1 MHGQTQTASS
11 TTPRSH
17 TGHLGTEGFP
27 THARQA
33 LQDAPLQQ
41 ALQLLV
47 TNFVPRRVAAMA
59 ALGNAE
65 ELRTEA
71 RAIKERTMARL
82 DEYLELFAMQAQ
94 RLGVQVHW
102 AYDAAEARQM
112 ITAIAQQ
119 AGARVIVK
127 GKSMATE
134 EIHLNPHLE
143 QQGYEV
149 VETDLG
155 EYIIQLAGETP
166 SHIIAPAIHKT
177 RQQIAALLHETLG
190 TPYTEVIPEMTQIAR
205 GALRD
210 QFLRADM
217 GITGANFAI
226 AETGSIVLVTNEGNG
241 RLSSTMPRVHVALM
255 GMEKLIPH
263 LADLAV
269 MLKVL
274 TNSATGQKISSYVT
288 LLTGPRRT
296 HDLDGPEA
304 LHVVIMDNG
313 RSAILRSTHR
323 EALYCLRCGACL
335 NVCPIYQNIG
345 GHAYGWVYPG
355 PIGAVLT
362 PMFTG
367 LDTAQ
372 HLPRA
377 STLCGACRDACPV
390 KINIPHMLLNLR
402 QQLVERRDTPWT
414 ERILFTLWAWTMQY
428 PRLYASAVALA
439 RLAQKP
445 FAHRGWLSTLPAP
458 FSGWT
463 QSRDFKAVARR
474 SFRQRWQETLQHERP
489 VVQGAAQREDMFHE

>member
-1 MHGQTQTASS
+1 MAAY
-11 TTPRSH
+11 
-17 TGHLGTEGFP
+17 LGTEDFV
-27 THARQA
+27 THAKQA
-33 LQDAPLQQ
+33 LQDAPLQE
-41 ALQLLV
+41 ALVLL
-47 TNFVPRRVAAMA
+47 TDNFAPRRVAAMA

-65 ELRTEA
+65 ALRTQA
-71 RAIKERTMARL
+71 RAIKEHTVAHL
-82 DEYLELFAMQAQ
+82 DMYLERFATQLQ
-94 RLGVQVHW
+94 RVGVQVHW
-102 AYDAAEARQM
+102 AEDAAEARQ
-112 ITAIAQQ
+112 IIASIAQE
-119 AGARVIVK
+119 ADAKVIVK

-155 EYIIQLAGETP
+155 EYIIQLAEETP

-177 RQQIAALLHETLG
+177 RQQIAELFHDKLQ
-190 TPYTEVIPEMTQIAR
+190 TPYTETIPEMTQLAR
-205 GALRD
+205 RQLRQ

-217 GITGANFAI
+217 GITGVNFAI
-226 AETGSIVLVTNEGNG
+226 AETGSIVIVTNEGNG
-241 RLSSTMPRVHVALM
+241 RLSSTLPKVHVALM
-255 GMEKLIPH
+255 GMEKVIPN

-288 LLTGPRRT
+288 MMTGPRRA

-313 RSAILRSTHR
+313 RSSILRSANR

-362 PMFTG
+362 PLFVG
-367 LDTAQ
+367 LEPAH

-390 KINIPHMLLNLR
+390 KINIPHMLLHLR
-402 QQLVERRDTPWT
+402 QELVDQRHVPGAEKV
-414 ERILFTLWAWTMQY
+414 LFALWARLMQH
-428 PRLYASAVALA
+428 PRLYAWAT
-439 RLAQKP
+439 RLASVLQKP
-445 FAHRGWLSTLPAP
+445 LVRQGWITRLPP
-458 FSGWT
+458 PLQGWT
-463 QSRDFKAVARR
+463 QSRDLKAVAPQ
-474 SFRQRWQETLQHERP
+474 SFRQRWQQTLQHQEAP
-489 VVQGAAQREDMFHE
+489 GHE

>member
-1 MHGQTQTASS
+1 MQTPTASHP
-11 TTPRSH
+11 TLRSPA
-17 TGHLGTEGFP
+17 GHLGTEGFQA
-27 THARQA
+27 HARQA
-33 LQDAPLQQ
+33 LQDAPLQH

-65 ELRTEA
+65 VLRTEA
-71 RAIKERTMARL
+71 RDIKERTMARL

-94 RLGVQVHW
+94 RVGVQVHW
-102 AYDAAEARQM
+102 AQDAAEARQI
-112 ITAIAQQ
+112 ITGIAQDI
-119 AGARVIVK
+119 GARVIVK

-143 QQGYEV
+143 QHGYEV
-149 VETDLG
+149 IETDLG

-177 RQQIAALLHETLG
+177 RQQIAALLHEQLG

-205 GALRD
+205 RALRE

-217 GITGANFAI
+217 GITGVNFAI

-255 GMEKLIPH
+255 GMEKVIPR

-288 LLTGPRRT
+288 MLTGPQRA

-304 LHVVIMDNG
+304 LHVVILDNG
-313 RSAILRSTHR
+313 RSAILRSTNR

-377 STLCGACRDACPV
+377 STLCGACREACPV
-390 KINIPHMLLNLR
+390 KINIPHLLLNLR
-402 QQLVERRDTPWT
+402 QQLVERHDVPWV
-414 ERILFTLWAWTMQY
+414 ERALFTIWACIMQH
-428 PRLYASAVALA
+428 PRLYKSAVALA
-439 RLAQKP
+439 ALAQKP
-445 FAHRGWLSTLPAP
+445 FVHHGWLSKLPAP

-463 QSRDFKAVARR
+463 QSRDFKAVAAR

-489 VVQGAAQREDMFHE
+489 AAPGVASPEVTSHE

>member
-1 MHGQTQTASS
+1 V
-11 TTPRSH
+11 
-17 TGHLGTEGFP
+17 HLGTEGFQA
-27 THARQA
+27 HARQA
-33 LQDAPLQQ
+33 LRDTSLQQ
-41 ALQLLV
+41 ALHLLT

-65 ELRTEA
+65 ELWTAA
-71 RAIKERTMARL
+71 RAIKEGAIERL
-82 DEYLELFAMQAQ
+82 DEYLELFATNVQ
-94 RLGVQVHW
+94 RLGGQVHW
-102 AYDAAEARQM
+102 AHDAAEARQI
-112 ITAIAQQ
+112 ITTIAQQ
-119 AGARVIVK
+119 AQAKVIVK
-127 GKSMATE
+127 GKSMAAE

-143 QQGYEV
+143 QHGYEV
-149 VETDLG
+149 IETDLG

-177 RQQIAALLHETLG
+177 RQQIAKLLHDKLG
-190 TPYTEVIPEMTQIAR
+190 TAYTEAIPEMTQIAR
-205 GALRD
+205 RALRQ

-217 GITGANFAI
+217 GITGVNFAI

-255 GMEKLIPH
+255 GMEKIVPH

-288 LLTGPRRT
+288 VITGPRQA

-313 RSAILRSTHR
+313 RSAMLRSANR

-355 PIGAVLT
+355 PIGSVLT
-362 PMFTG
+362 PMFLG
-367 LDTAQ
+367 LDTAH

-390 KINIPHMLLNLR
+390 KINLPHLLLNLR
-402 QQLVERRDTPWT
+402 HQSVERGDAPWIERT
-414 ERILFTLWAWTMQY
+414 LFALWAKIMQRPGLYRLATRLMRLGQQPFAEQGWLRIL
-428 PRLYASAVALA
+428 P
-439 RLAQKP
+439 P
-445 FAHRGWLSTLPAP
+445 P
-458 FSGWT
+458 FSSWT
-463 QSRDFKAVARR
+463 QSRDFKAAAPR
-474 SFRQRWQETLQHERP
+474 SFRQRWQETLQYERP
-489 VVQGAAQREDMFHE
+489 ATNVPRPVPLVRPSHE

>member
-1 MHGQTQTASS
+1 VQTT
-11 TTPRSH
+11 
-17 TGHLGTEGFP
+17 
-27 THARQA
+27 THATPPGHVGHRGPEDFQEHAKKA

-47 TNFVPRRVAAMA
+47 TNFVPRRVNAMA

-71 RAIKERTMARL
+71 RAIKERTIARL
-82 DEYLELFAMQAQ
+82 DEYLALFSTQAQ
-94 RLGVQVHW
+94 RTGVQVHW
-102 AYDAAEARQM
+102 AVDAAEAREI
-112 ITAIAQQ
+112 ITGIAQRI
-119 AGARVIVK
+119 GAKVIVK

-134 EIHLNPHLE
+134 EIHLNTHLE
-143 QQGYEV
+143 ERGYEV

-177 RQQIAALLHETLG
+177 RQQIAALFHERLG
-190 TPYTEVIPEMTQIAR
+190 TPYTEAIPEMTQIAR
-205 GALRD
+205 QTLRER
-210 QFLRADM
+210 FLQADM

-241 RLSSTMPRVHVALM
+241 RLSSTMPRVHVALV
-255 GMEKLIPH
+255 GMEKVIPR
-263 LADLAV
+263 LSDLAV

-288 LLTGPRRT
+288 MLTGPRRA
-296 HDLDGPEA
+296 HDLDGPEE
-304 LHVVIMDNG
+304 LHVVFLDNG
-313 RSAILRSTHR
+313 RSGILRSANR

-335 NVCPIYQNIG
+335 NVCPVYQNVG

-362 PMFTG
+362 PMLTG

-390 KINIPHMLLNLR
+390 KINIPHLLLNLR
-402 QQLVERRDTPWT
+402 HQLVERHDTPRA
-414 ERILFTLWAWTMQY
+414 ERALFTLWSWIMRHPQVYKA
-428 PRLYASAVALA
+428 ALA
-439 RLAQKP
+439 LAALAQQP
-445 FAHRGWLSTLPAP
+445 FVIQGWLSKLPGP
-458 FSGWT
+458 FAGWT
-463 QSRDFKAVARR
+463 QSRDFKAVASR
-474 SFRQRWQETLQHERP
+474 SFRQRWQDTLQHERP
-489 VVQGAAQREDMFHE
+489 AVVSEGRAHE

>member
-1 MHGQTQTASS
+1 
-11 TTPRSH
+11 
-17 TGHLGTEGFP
+17 
-27 THARQA
+27 
-33 LQDAPLQQ
+33 
-41 ALQLLV
+41 
-47 TNFVPRRVAAMA
+47 MA

-65 ELRTEA
+65 ALRTEA
-71 RAIKERTMARL
+71 RAIKERTLARL
-82 DEYLELFAMQAQ
+82 DEYLELFATQAQ
-94 RLGVQVHW
+94 RLGVHVHW
-102 AYDAAEARQM
+102 AHDAVEARQI
-112 ITAIAQQ
+112 ITGIAQRI
-119 AGARVIVK
+119 GARVIVK
-127 GKSMATE
+127 GKSMASE

-143 QQGYEV
+143 QHGYEV

-177 RQQIAALLHETLG
+177 RQQIAALLHEKLG

-205 GALRD
+205 RALREH
-210 QFLRADM
+210 FLRADM

-255 GMEKLIPH
+255 GMEKVIPR
-263 LADLAV
+263 LTDLAV

-288 LLTGPRRT
+288 MLTGPRRA
-296 HDLDGPEA
+296 HDLDGPDE
-304 LHVVIMDNG
+304 LHIVIMDNG
-313 RSAILRSTHR
+313 RSAILRSANR

-390 KINIPHMLLNLR
+390 KINIPHLLLNLR
-402 QQLVERRDTPWT
+402 QQLVERHDALWV
-414 ERILFTLWAWTMQY
+414 ERALFTLWAWIVQH

-439 RLAQKP
+439 ALAQKP
-445 FAHRGWLSTLPAP
+445 FVHQGWLAKLPAP
-458 FSGWT
+458 FAGWT
-463 QSRDFKAVARR
+463 QSRDFKAVATR
-474 SFRQRWQETLQHERP
+474 SFHQRWQETLQHERP
-489 VVQGAAQREDMFHE
+489 AAPDAAISEVRPHE

>member
-1 MHGQTQTASS
+1 M
-11 TTPRSH
+11 
-17 TGHLGTEGFP
+17 HLGTERFP
-27 THARQA
+27 EHATQA

-47 TNFVPRRVAAMA
+47 SNFVPRRVLAMA

-65 ELRTEA
+65 ELRTQA
-71 RAIKERTMARL
+71 RAIKEQTIARL
-82 DEYLELFAMQAQ
+82 DEYLALFATNLQ
-94 RLGVQVHW
+94 RIGGQVHW
-102 AYDAAEARQM
+102 ARDAAEAR
-112 ITAIAQQ
+112 AIVADI
-119 AGARVIVK
+119 ARQTGTKVVVK

-134 EIHLNPHLE
+134 EIHLNPFLE
-143 QQGYEV
+143 ERGLEV
-149 VETDLG
+149 LETDLG

-177 RQQIAALLHETLG
+177 RQQIARLLHEKLG
-190 TPYTEVIPEMTQIAR
+190 TPYTEHIPEMTQIAR
-205 GALRD
+205 HALRQ

-217 GITGANFAI
+217 GITGVNFAI

-241 RLSSTMPRVHVALM
+241 RLCSTLPRVHVALM
-255 GMEKLIPH
+255 GMEKLLPR

-288 LLTGPRRT
+288 MLTGPRRAP
-296 HDLDGPEA
+296 DLDGPDA
-304 LHVVIMDNG
+304 LHVIIMDNG
-313 RSAILRSTHR
+313 RAALLRSENR

-362 PMFTG
+362 PMFIG

-402 QQLVERRDTPWT
+402 HQLVERGEVSWVEKRLFAVWSVVMQHPW
-414 ERILFTLWAWTMQY
+414 
-428 PRLYASAVALA
+428 LYEWGMAMA
-439 RLAQKP
+439 RLGQKP
-445 FAHRGWLSTLPAP
+445 WLRQGWLRRLPAP
-458 FSGWT
+458 FSAWT
-463 QSRDFKAVARR
+463 QSRDFKGLAPK
-474 SFRQRWQETLQHERP
+474 SFRQHWRQGLQSEPASPQGRPPSSSQEF
-489 VVQGAAQREDMFHE
+489 GA

>member
-1 MHGQTQTASS
+1 MQPASDTS
-11 TTPRSH
+11 PQSH
-17 TGHLGTEGFP
+17 AGHLGTEGFQE
-27 THARQA
+27 HARQA

-65 ELRTEA
+65 ALRTEA
-71 RAIKERTMARL
+71 RAIKERTIARL
-82 DEYLELFAMQAQ
+82 DEYLELFATQAQ
-94 RLGVQVHW
+94 RGGVQVHW
-102 AYDAAEARQM
+102 AQDAAEARQI
-112 ITAIAQQ
+112 ITGLAQHI
-119 AGARVIVK
+119 GARVIVK

-143 QQGYEV
+143 QHGYEV
-149 VETDLG
+149 IETDLG

-177 RQQIAALLHETLG
+177 RQQIAALLHEQLG

-205 GALRD
+205 RALRA

-241 RLSSTMPRVHVALM
+241 RLSSTMPRVHVVLM
-255 GMEKLIPH
+255 GMEKVIPR

-288 LLTGPRRT
+288 MLTGPRRA
-296 HDLDGPEA
+296 HDLDGPEE

-313 RSAILRSTHR
+313 RAAI
-323 EALYCLRCGACL
+323 LRCGACL

-377 STLCGACRDACPV
+377 STLCGACREACPV
-390 KINIPHMLLNLR
+390 KINIPHLLLNLR
-402 QQLVERRDTPWT
+402 QQLVERHDTPWA
-414 ERILFTLWAWTMQY
+414 ERVLFTLWSWIMCH
-428 PRLYASAVALA
+428 PRLYESVISLVALV
-439 RLAQKP
+439 QKP
-445 FAHRGWLSTLPAP
+445 FVKQGWLSKLPAP
-458 FSGWT
+458 FAGWT
-463 QSRDFKAVARR
+463 QSRDFKAVAAQ
-474 SFRQRWQETLQHERP
+474 SFRQRWQ
-489 VVQGAAQREDMFHE
+489 

>member
-1 MHGQTQTASS
+1 V
-11 TTPRSH
+11 
-17 TGHLGTEGFP
+17 HLGTERFP
-27 THARQA
+27 EHATRA

-41 ALQLLV
+41 ALQLL
-47 TNFVPRRVAAMA
+47 TSNFVPRRVAAMA

-65 ELRTEA
+65 ELRTQA
-71 RAIKERTMARL
+71 RAIKEQTIARL
-82 DEYLELFAMQAQ
+82 DEYLELFATQ
-94 RLGVQVHW
+94 LGHLGAQVHW
-102 AYDAAEARQM
+102 AADAAEARQ
-112 ITAIAQQ
+112 IIASIARQ
-119 AGARVIVK
+119 ANARLIVK

-134 EIHLNPHLE
+134 EIQLNPYLE
-143 QQGYEV
+143 AQGLTV

-177 RQQIAALLHETLG
+177 RRQIAALLHDKLG
-190 TPYTEVIPEMTQIAR
+190 TAYTEHIPDMTQLAR
-205 GALRD
+205 GALRE

-217 GITGANFAI
+217 GITGVNFAI

-241 RLSSTMPRVHVALM
+241 RLCSTLPRVHVALM
-255 GMEKLIPH
+255 GMEKLIPR
-263 LADLAV
+263 LSDLAV

-288 LLTGPRRT
+288 MLTGPRRAP
-296 HDLDGPEA
+296 DLDGPEA

-313 RSAILRSTHR
+313 RSAMLRSENR

-335 NVCPIYQNIG
+335 NVCPIYQHIG

-362 PMFTG
+362 PMFLG

-402 QQLVERRDTPWT
+402 HQLVERQDVPGT
-414 ERILFTLWAWTMQY
+414 ERALFTLWALVMRH
-428 PRLYASAVALA
+428 PALYELLTWLASVV
-439 RLAQKP
+439 QKP
-445 FAHRGWLSTLPAP
+445 FVRQGWITRLPPP
-458 FSGWT
+458 FAGWT
-463 QSRDFKAVARR
+463 QSRDLQALATP
-474 SFRQRWQETLQHERP
+474 SFRRRWRQTLQFEGPGAVTGASVER
-489 VVQGAAQREDMFHE
+489 GSRE

>member
-1 MHGQTQTASS
+1 M
-11 TTPRSH
+11 
-17 TGHLGTEGFP
+17 HLGTEKFP
-27 THARQA
+27 EHATHA
-33 LQDAPLQQ
+33 LQDVPLQK

-47 TNFVPRRVAAMA
+47 SNFVPRRVVAMA

-65 ELRTEA
+65 DLRTQA
-71 RAIKERTMARL
+71 RAIKEQTINRL
-82 DEYLELFAMQAQ
+82 DEYLEFFATQLQ
-94 RLGVQVHW
+94 RIGGQVHW
-102 AYDAAEARQM
+102 AHDAAEARH
-112 ITAIAQQ
+112 IIAAIAQRTD
-119 AGARVIVK
+119 ARVVVK

-134 EIHLNPHLE
+134 EIHLNAFLE
-143 QQGYEV
+143 ERGLEV
-149 VETDLG
+149 LETDLG

-177 RQQIAALLHETLG
+177 RQQIAALLHEKLG
-190 TPYTEVIPEMTQIAR
+190 TAYTEHIPEMTQIAR
-205 GALRD
+205 RMLRQ

-217 GITGANFAI
+217 GITGVNFAI

-241 RLSSTMPRVHVALM
+241 RLCSTLPRVHVALM
-255 GMEKLIPH
+255 GMEKLLPR

-288 LLTGPRRT
+288 LLTGPRRP
-296 HDLDGPEA
+296 HDLDGPEE

-313 RSAILRSTHR
+313 RSAMLRSENR

-362 PMFTG
+362 PMFLG

-402 QQLVERRDTPWT
+402 HQLVERRDVSWFEKTMFQVWEYVMQRPW
-414 ERILFTLWAWTMQY
+414 
-428 PRLYASAVALA
+428 LYAWGITIT
-439 RLAQKP
+439 RLLQRLVLRQGWIGHLPPP
-445 FAHRGWLSTLPAP
+445 FAA
-458 FSGWT
+458 WT
-463 QSRDFKAVARR
+463 QSRDLKAVAPLTF
-474 SFRQRWQETLQHERP
+474 SEHWRQFLQSE
-489 VVQGAAQREDMFHE
+489 GAASDIAPPSVTGAKT